1 MLNTYV
7 FVLSGLVVCGL
18 IGGVFL
24 STDFGYRIGIRRR
37 VRNDHTFRAVHPAIE
52 GSVFGLMALLL
63 GFSFNGA
70 ASRFEVRRQLVI
82 QEANAI
88 GTTYLRLDL
97 LPPET
102 QPEIREHFRTY
113 VHSRLAV
120 YQKIPDL
127 EAVGAALNRSS
138 LLQAK
143 IWRETVQALK
153 GSAPS
158 EKNLLLN
165 SMNQML
171 DFAKARTVAL
181 TTHPPPPVFLMLGL
195 TVIASSAL
203 SGYSMSASERRDW
216 MSMIIL
222 AVVLGLAMYLIL
234 DYEFPRVG
242 FLRLDPVDQVLA
254 DTLGAM
260 K

>member
-1 MLNTYV
+1 MLNTHV
-7 FVLSGLVVCGL
+7 FVLSSLVVCGL

-24 STDFGYRIGIRRR
+24 STDVGYRIGIRRSL
-37 VRNDHTFRAVHPAIE
+37 RNDHTFRAVHPAIE

-70 ASRFEVRRQLVI
+70 ASRFETRRQLVV
-82 QEANAI
+82 QESNAI

-102 QPEIREHFRTY
+102 QAEIRDHFRMY

-120 YQKIPDL
+120 YQEIPDI
-127 EAVGAALNRSS
+127 EAVKAAVNRSS

-143 IWRETVQALK
+143 IWRETVEGLK

-165 SMNQML
+165 SLNQMIDL
-171 DFAKARTVAL
+171 ARARTVAL
-181 TTHPPPPVFLMLGL
+181 TTHPPPAVFIMLAF
-195 TVIASSAL
+195 TVITSSAL
-203 SGYSMSASERRDW
+203 AGYSMSSSETRDW
-216 MSMIIL
+216 MSTITL

-254 DTLGAM
+254 DTLDAM